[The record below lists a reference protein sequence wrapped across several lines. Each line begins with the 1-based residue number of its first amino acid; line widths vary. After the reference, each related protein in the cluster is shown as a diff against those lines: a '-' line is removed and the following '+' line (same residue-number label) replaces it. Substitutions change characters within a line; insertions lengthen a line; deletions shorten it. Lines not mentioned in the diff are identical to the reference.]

1 MNKKSYLKLMDYYAQ
16 HPKIKNLCLYSNK
29 IITYFIFAFYPLFLC
44 YLVYIK
50 NKDLIYYIL
59 FPLVSFIVLS
69 VFRHFF
75 NAKRPYEKYNAD
87 PITSNAKS
95 GKSFPSRHVF
105 SAFVIAF
112 MMLHFNISLGLNFL
126 SLAFILACLRVLC
139 GVHFIKD
146 VFAGAAFALLTY
158 LLMILII

>member
-1 MNKKSYLKLMDYYAQ
+1 MNEKSYLKLMDYYDR
-16 HPKIKNLCLYSNK
+16 HPKIKNFCVYLNK
-29 IITYFIFAFYPLFLC
+29 IITYFIFIFYPLFLC

-50 NKDLIYYIL
+50 NKNAIYYIL
-59 FPLVSFIVLS
+59 FPFVFFIILS
-69 VFRHFF
+69 VFRRFF
-75 NAKRPYEKYNAD
+75 NSQRPYEKYNAG

-105 SAFVIAF
+105 SAFIIAF
-112 MMLHFNISLGLNFL
+112 MMFDFNLSLGLNFL

-146 VFAGAAFALLTY
+146 VLSGAGFALFAY
-158 LLMILII
+158 IIMILII